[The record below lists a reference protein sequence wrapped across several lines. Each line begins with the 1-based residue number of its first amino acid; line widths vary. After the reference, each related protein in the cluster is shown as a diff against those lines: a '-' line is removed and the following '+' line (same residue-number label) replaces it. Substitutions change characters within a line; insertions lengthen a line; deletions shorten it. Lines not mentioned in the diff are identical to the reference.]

1 MDRFGRS
8 KRRDKY
14 DDDEDNR
21 VEPGLKTEEMERQ
34 RKMYVATDLVWE
46 TFYRFNP
53 FGPSPNRVKK
63 CCSSRVE
70 SRGNQKPVTVLGA
83 KKYPQKVYDFLFF
96 RYSSNYIYFCLT
108 EDER

>member
-34 RKMYVATDLVWE
+34 RKMYVAVVLILG
-46 TFYRFNP
+46 TF
-53 FGPSPNRVKK
+53 VI
-63 CCSSRVE
+63 VI
-70 SRGNQKPVTVLGA
+70 VL
-83 KKYPQKVYDFLFF
+83 LLL
-96 RYSSNYIYFCLT
+96 I
-108 EDER
+108 

>member
-34 RKMYVATDLVWE
+34 RKMYVAVVLILG
-46 TFYRFNP
+46 TFAI
-53 FGPSPNRVKK
+53 VI
-63 CCSSRVE
+63 
-70 SRGNQKPVTVLGA
+70 VL
-83 KKYPQKVYDFLFF
+83 LLL
-96 RYSSNYIYFCLT
+96 I
-108 EDER
+108 